1 MFVHSSFVLVNL
13 NCCCRR
19 LQIIYM
25 GITSLERYHK
35 LKSWVGWLEEISKEF
50 PGNST
55 NIDTA
60 IRSFK
65 TQIKELEK

>member
-1 MFVHSSFVLVNL
+1 MDYKRPYILKEWIR
-13 NCCCRR
+13 C
-19 LQIIYM
+19 
-25 GITSLERYHK
+25 LED
-35 LKSWVGWLEEISKEF
+35 ISKEF

-65 TQIKELEK
+65 SQLKELEKK

>member
-1 MFVHSSFVLVNL
+1 MD
-13 NCCCRR
+13 
-19 LQIIYM
+19 Y
-25 GITSLERYHK
+25 GRYNK
-35 LKSWVGWLEEISKEF
+35 KKKWVAQLEEIAKEF

-65 TQIKELEK
+65 SQIKELEKNL

>member
-1 MFVHSSFVLVNL
+1 MKDS
-13 NCCCRR
+13 RR
-19 LQIIYM
+19 KDILKDWVRC
-25 GITSLERYHK
+25 LED
-35 LKSWVGWLEEISKEF
+35 ISKEF

-65 TQIKELEK
+65 SQLKELEKK

>member
-1 MFVHSSFVLVNL
+1 MK
-13 NCCCRR
+13 
-19 LQIIYM
+19 
-25 GITSLERYHK
+25 K
-35 LKSWVGWLEEISKEF
+35 LKLRREIQLKCWIDLLEEISQEF

-65 TQIKELEK
+65 SQLKELEKK